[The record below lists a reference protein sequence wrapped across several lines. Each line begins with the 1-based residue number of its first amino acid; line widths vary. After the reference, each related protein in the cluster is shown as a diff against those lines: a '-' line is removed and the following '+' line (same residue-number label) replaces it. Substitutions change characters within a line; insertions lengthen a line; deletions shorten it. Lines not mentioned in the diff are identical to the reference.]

1 MINYQVNQLQTNY
14 PLQTQINKS
23 VDKTPKIAFG
33 QILTEAKQL
42 KISKHAEQ
50 RLIERDIHINEQ
62 QWSKIAAKMTEAK
75 AKGITDSLVI
85 TNDAALLVST
95 KNHTVVTAMD
105 RIEAESK
112 IFTNINGTILM
123 SE

>member
-1 MINYQVNQLQTNY
+1 MKNYQINQLQTNY
-14 PLQTQINKS
+14 PLQPKINKS
-23 VDKTPKIAFG
+23 ISKTPKIAFN
-33 QILTEAKQL
+33 QILTEVKDL

-50 RLIERDIHINEQ
+50 RLIERNIHINEQ

-95 KNHTVVTAMD
+95 KNHTVVTAMN
-105 RIEAESK
+105 RTEAESK